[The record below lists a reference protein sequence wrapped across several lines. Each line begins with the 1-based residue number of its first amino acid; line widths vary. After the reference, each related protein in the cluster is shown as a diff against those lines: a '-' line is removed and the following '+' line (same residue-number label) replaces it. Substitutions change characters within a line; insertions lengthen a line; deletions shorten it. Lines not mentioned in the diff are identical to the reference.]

1 MLCWGLFQ
9 MPYLEEWSAIEENY
23 STSLSGAIKA
33 LQDTLLRLPINGN
46 VRVDFREVEEA
57 LNSASN
63 VMGIISFHLGS
74 FLPKAERLV
83 RLISE
88 LAEVASRERA
98 LVEECGDLLTKTHM
112 LQVEESS
119 LRGQLIQLSWST
131 TGQSREE

>member
-46 VRVDFREVEEA
+46 VDFREVEEA